1 MLSFW
6 EKNSFLHYDILIVG
20 AGING
25 LSAACA
31 IKEKY
36 PEKSVL
42 ILERGSWPL
51 GASTRN
57 AGFACFGSFSEIR
70 EDINQNGLDKALQLI
85 EWRVKGL
92 DIHKKRLS
100 PEKMGYKAT
109 GGGEIL
115 FDDESFEEEEM
126 EIMNQHLNPILN
138 ADVFKSDKS
147 KVSEYGFNPKGI
159 NQFIT
164 NSCEGQV
171 DSGLLMYNLWQ
182 YTARLGV
189 IIMNGMEVLDFN
201 DTGKNC
207 EIIAKHNLLKE
218 TPKFTCQTLIFSTN
232 AFSKQ
237 FFPTLDVVPG
247 RGQILATKPIP
258 GLKFEGIFHFRQGYY
273 YFRNYGNRII
283 FGGGRNENIRG
294 ETTTEIGL
302 NDDIQNSLDDYLKTL
317 IIPESDYEID
327 CRWAGIMAFGKNKLP
342 IIERVSPNVIAGV
355 RMGGMG
361 VALSGITAE
370 RIAEMVD

>member
-6 EKNSFLHYDILIVG
+6 EKNSFLNFDIIIVG
-20 AGING
+20 GGING

-36 PEKSVL
+36 PKRSVL

-57 AGFACFGSFSEIR
+57 AGFACFGSFAEIR
-70 EDINQNGLDKALQLI
+70 DDISQNGLDKALQLI

-92 DIHKKRLS
+92 EIHKQRLGTQ
-100 PEKMGYKAT
+100 KMGYKTT

-115 FDDESFEEEEM
+115 FNDEPFEKEELET
-126 EIMNQHLNPILN
+126 MNYHLKPILN
-138 ADVFKSDKS
+138 ADVFKTDIS
-147 KVSEYGFNPKGI
+147 KVNEYSFSSKNI
-159 NQFIT
+159 SQFIT

-182 YTARLGV
+182 YTASLGV

-201 DTGKNC
+201 DSGKNC
-207 EIIAKHNLLKE
+207 EIIAKHNLLNE
-218 TPKFTCQTLIFSTN
+218 TPKFTSQTLIFSTN
-232 AFSKQ
+232 AFSSR
-237 FFPTLDVVPG
+237 FFPNLDVVPG
-247 RGQILATKPIP
+247 RGQILATKPIE
-258 GLKFEGIFHFRQGYY
+258 GLKFKGIFHFRQGYY

-283 FGGGRNENIRG
+283 FGGGRNENKEG
-294 ETTTEIGL
+294 ETTTEIAL
-302 NDDIQNSLDDYLKTL
+302 NNDIQNSLDHYLKTL
-317 IIPESDYEID
+317 IIPETDYEID
-327 CRWAGIMAFGKNKLP
+327 CRWAGIMAFGKDKLP

-361 VALSGITAE
+361 VALSGVTAE
-370 RIAEMVD
+370 RIAEIV

>member
-6 EKNSFLHYDILIVG
+6 EKNSFLNYDVIIIG

-36 PEKSVL
+36 PHKSVL

-70 EDINQNGLDKALQLI
+70 EDIGQNGLDKALQLI

-92 DIHKKRLS
+92 EIHKQRLGI
-100 PEKMGYKAT
+100 EKMGYNAT
-109 GGGEIL
+109 GGGELL
-115 FDDESFEEEEM
+115 FDDEPFDYAELDEM
-126 EIMNQHLNPILN
+126 NKSLYPIFKTN
-138 ADVFKSDKS
+138 VFQTDIS
-147 KVSEYGFNPKGI
+147 KVASYGFSPENI
-159 NQFIT
+159 SQFIN

-182 YTARLGV
+182 YTTSLGV
-189 IIMNGMEVLDFN
+189 MIMNGMEVLDFK

-207 EIIAKHNLLKE
+207 EVIAKHNLIKE
-218 TPKFTCQTLIFSTN
+218 TPKFSCQNLIFSTN
-232 AFSKQ
+232 AFSKR

-247 RGQILATKPIP
+247 RGQILATKPIS

-283 FGGGRNENIRG
+283 FGGGRNENIEG

-302 NDDIQNSLDDYLKTL
+302 NDAIQNSLDHYLKTL
-317 IIPESDYEID
+317 IIPGTEYEID
-327 CRWAGIMAFGKNKLP
+327 CRWAGIMAFGKDKLP

-370 RIAEMVD
+370 RIAEMV

>member
-6 EKNSFLHYDILIVG
+6 EKNSFLHYDIIIVG
-20 AGING
+20 GGING

-36 PEKSVL
+36 PKKNIL

-70 EDINQNGLDKALQLI
+70 DDINQNGLEKALQLI

-92 DIHKKRLS
+92 EVHKKRLGK
-100 PEKMGYKAT
+100 EKMGYLTT
-109 GGGEIL
+109 GGGELL
-115 FDDESFEEEEM
+115 FDDESFEREELK
-126 EIMNQHLNPILN
+126 IMNQNLKPILN
-138 ADVFKSDKS
+138 TDVFKTDIS
-147 KVSEYGFNPKGI
+147 KVSEYGFNPKNI
-159 NQFIT
+159 SQFIT

-182 YTARLGV
+182 YTTSLGV

-201 DTGKNC
+201 DIGKNC
-207 EIIAKHNLLKE
+207 EVIANHNLIKE

-232 AFSKQ
+232 AFSSH
-237 FFPTLDVVPG
+237 FFPNLDVVPG
-247 RGQILATKPIP
+247 RGQILATKPIE
-258 GLKFEGIFHFRQGYY
+258 GLKFKGIFHFRQGYY

-283 FGGGRNENIRG
+283 FGGGRNENKEG
-294 ETTTEIGL
+294 ETTTEIAL
-302 NDDIQNSLDDYLKTL
+302 NNEIQNSLDHYLQTL
-317 IIPESDYEID
+317 IIPETNYEID
-327 CRWAGIMAFGKNKLP
+327 CRWAGIMAFGKDKLP

-361 VALSGITAE
+361 VALSGVTAE
-370 RIAEMVD
+370 RIAEIV

>member
-6 EKNSFLHYDILIVG
+6 EKNSFLNFDIIIVG

-31 IKEKY
+31 IKEKH
-36 PEKSVL
+36 PERSVL

-57 AGFACFGSFSEIR
+57 AGFACFGSFAEIR
-70 EDINQNGLDKALQLI
+70 DDINQNGLDKALQLI

-92 DIHKKRLS
+92 EIHKRRLGD
-100 PEKMGYKAT
+100 EKMGYKNT

-115 FDDESFEEEEM
+115 FGDESFEQDELEV
-126 EIMNQHLNPILN
+126 MNQNLKPILKTK
-138 ADVFKSDKS
+138 VFKTDIS
-147 KVSEYGFNPKGI
+147 KVNEYGFNKKNI
-159 NQFIT
+159 RQFIT

-182 YTARLGV
+182 YTASLGV
-189 IIMNGMEVLDFN
+189 LIMNGIDVLDFN
-201 DTGKNC
+201 DSGKNC
-207 EIIAKHNLLKE
+207 EIIAKHNMLKE

-232 AFSKQ
+232 AFSSY
-237 FFPTLDVVPG
+237 FFPNLDVVPG
-247 RGQILATKPIP
+247 RGQILATKPIE

-273 YFRNYGNRII
+273 YFRNFGNRII
-283 FGGGRNENIRG
+283 FGGGRNENKEG
-294 ETTTEIGL
+294 ETTTEIAL
-302 NDDIQNSLDDYLKTL
+302 NNEIQNSLDHYLKTL
-317 IIPESDYEID
+317 IIPDIKYEID
-327 CRWAGIMAFGKNKLP
+327 YRWAGIMAFGNEKLP
-342 IIERVSPNVIAGV
+342 IIERVSSNVIAGV

-361 VALSGITAE
+361 VALSGVTSE
-370 RIAEMVD
+370 RIAEMV